1 MNEKQNIIKRSYRA
15 TRDFLFS
22 RKSSNENVLQYLF
35 RQFLFTDSRGKP
47 SLTATFFIWIMGIV
61 TYLSINAIELAFKM
75 NTIVTATSESRTM
88 VGFSDSLIYLY
99 ITIVGFLGYMF
110 NKRETREAGAPSL
123 PQGGIIGTVIDKA
136 KQFIGGANG
145 SAGTPP
151 SQPNTTEQ
159 KVLPPETP

>member
-1 MNEKQNIIKRSYRA
+1 MNEKQNIIKKSYRA

-22 RKSSNENVLQYLF
+22 RKSPHENVLQYLF
-35 RQFLFTDSRGKP
+35 RQFLFPDSRGKP
-47 SLTATFFIWIMGIV
+47 SLTATFFIWVMGIV

-136 KQFIGGANG
+136 KQLIGNG
-145 SAGTPP
+145 QAPAQQTPP
-151 SQPNTTEQ
+151 QNN
-159 KVLPPETP
+159 VLPPETP